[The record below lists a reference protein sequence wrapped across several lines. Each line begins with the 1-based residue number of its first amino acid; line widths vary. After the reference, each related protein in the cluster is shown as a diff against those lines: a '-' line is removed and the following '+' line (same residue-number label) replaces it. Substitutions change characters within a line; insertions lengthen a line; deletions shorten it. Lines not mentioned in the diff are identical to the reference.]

1 MPAVVQRDRN
11 GLGRATRSAVE
22 SNRAGV
28 GIVRYP
34 RPNSL
39 YRGRKGVCA
48 VTTRANFADDE
59 WDLVVELPRWVVAA
73 ASAAQ
78 HDLTYR
84 TNHEVEAGFV
94 ASAHGRD
101 TGNAFVTEVAN
112 ACMRIFDNRGV
123 IAGTDF
129 TDRDA
134 AIDSVLAKVGA
145 VNRLVTAKADAEDV
159 AAYRKWLVSIT
170 DVVISA
176 ARSGDILGFGGRLV
190 TASEHSFRDRLV
202 LTLQR

>member
-1 MPAVVQRDRN
+1 M
-11 GLGRATRSAVE
+11 
-22 SNRAGV
+22 
-28 GIVRYP
+28 
-34 RPNSL
+34 
-39 YRGRKGVCA
+39 
-48 VTTRANFADDE
+48 TTRANFADDE
-59 WDLVVELPRWVVAA
+59 WDLVVQLPRWVVAA

-78 HDLTYR
+78 HDLAYR

-101 TGNAFVTEVAN
+101 TGNAFVTEVAGE
-112 ACMRIFDNRGV
+112 CMRIFDNRGV
-123 IAGTDF
+123 IAGADF
-129 TDRDA
+129 TDRNA

-145 VNRLVTAKADAEDV
+145 VNQLITDKADAEDV

-176 ARSGDILGFGGRLV
+176 ARSGDVLGFGGQLV

-202 LTLQR
+202 LTFQR